1 MSTADG
7 KGDAIVE
14 SGANRLDQL
23 SHKAAA
29 RGGLAGKLADE
40 LADDASFL
48 RKLKPSLM
56 VARAK
61 GEAPKDAEPGA
72 PVRAPSPPD
81 ALAARAGGE
90 VRSPG
95 DEGVRPAAPP
105 QAARPRR
112 RGRDSAGLEP
122 LAHSENVTCNW
133 GNNFPEPG
141 VTLDKGGSVLVL
153 RRIQTPSVAGSE
165 RGTAE
170 GEVVLGAP
178 PPARPGL
185 LACRGSATRGSPT
198 RKPLKTAASR
208 PCRTGLRHRLWHAAE
223 LRPLVGSRPCSRT
236 TRS

>member
-72 PVRAPSPPD
+72 PVRAPSGQQI
-81 ALAARAGGE
+81 RT
-90 VRSPG
+90 
-95 DEGVRPAAPP
+95 RP
-105 QAARPRR
+105 
-112 RGRDSAGLEP
+112 
-122 LAHSENVTCNW
+122 T
-133 GNNFPEPG
+133 
-141 VTLDKGGSVLVL
+141 GSKTQKNPFV
-153 RRIQTPSVAGSE
+153 VAG
-165 RGTAE
+165 AAFA
-170 GEVVLGAP
+170 VGA
-178 PPARPGL
+178 L
-185 LACRGSATRGSPT
+185 LAKAIDWRG
-198 RKPLKTAASR
+198 
-208 PCRTGLRHRLWHAAE
+208 HAHPK
-223 LRPLVGSRPCSRT
+223 R
-236 TRS
+236 